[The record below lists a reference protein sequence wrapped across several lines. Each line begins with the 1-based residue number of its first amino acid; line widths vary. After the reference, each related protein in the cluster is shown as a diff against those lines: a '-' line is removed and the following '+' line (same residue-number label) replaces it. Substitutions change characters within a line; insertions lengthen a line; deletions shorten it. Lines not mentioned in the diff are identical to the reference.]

1 MKAQDIWNLI
11 CEFACSQG
19 FYGRLK
25 RDIIES
31 GRMKEILK
39 EWEDMN
45 FSSELDFILYLES

>member
-1 MKAQDIWNLI
+1 MKAQEIWNLI

-31 GRMKEILK
+31 GHMKEILA
-39 EWEDMN
+39 EWEEMN